1 MGVSQVLLGFA
12 GLTAGIAVIGNLPV
26 TWFMSAEKATLKYLE
41 KSRLQT
47 IETNPRTVNA
57 KELWKD
63 NGAVIMAVRR
73 PG

>member
-1 MGVSQVLLGFA
+1 MLLGFA

-41 KSRLQT
+41 KSLQT
-47 IETNPRTVNA
+47 IESNPRTFNA

>member
-1 MGVSQVLLGFA
+1 MGISRVLLGFA

-47 IETNPRTVNA
+47 IESSPRKFN
-57 KELWKD
+57 
-63 NGAVIMAVRR
+63 VRIER
-73 PG
+73 ERES

>member
-1 MGVSQVLLGFA
+1 MLLGFA

-26 TWFMSAEKATLKYLE
+26 TWFMSAEKATLKYLK

-47 IETNPRTVNA
+47 IETNPRTFNA

>member
-1 MGVSQVLLGFA
+1 MGISRVLLGFA

-47 IETNPRTVNA
+47 IESSPKKFNA